1 VYDWLATTD
10 SRYDRVYCGYGVLC
24 WLNDLT
30 TWAQGIARVLTP
42 GGRFVL
48 MEFHPTSNMF
58 DGQWQLHRDYPHG
71 GRQLDLHG
79 IDDYVA
85 GSGGG
90 LTPSGYAPGV
100 AEFVNPEPCHLFQW
114 SVGEVVTALAQAG
127 LIILNLEEYLFCN
140 GEKPFADMV
149 PSTQRRMV
157 APSHIPKI
165 PLLYGIAAQKGA
177 E

>member
-1 VYDWLATTD
+1 
-10 SRYDRVYCGYGVLC
+10 
-24 WLNDLT
+24 
-30 TWAQGIARVLTP
+30 
-42 GGRFVL
+42 
-48 MEFHPTSNMF
+48 
-58 DGQWQLHRDYPHG
+58 
-71 GRQLDLHG
+71 
-79 IDDYVA
+79 
-85 GSGGG
+85 
-90 LTPSGYAPGV
+90 
-100 AEFVNPEPCHLFQW
+100 
-114 SVGEVVTALAQAG
+114 LAQAG